1 VTHLARGHDSCAYGR
16 RIGQDGTPDEASAT
30 AKVAEVW
37 AGFGDPRAITAIVEV
52 SAQVSTNRVF
62 KVSLDDGTNVFTKI
76 SNYGSYF
83 LFVEDHD
90 RVFRLARLL
99 RTTRWEGFLADTFHR
114 TGHHGEQVWTFYD
127 GEHWAVIYDEVPK
140 RQALP
145 RVLTDG
151 QVETFA
157 TEIAEFHRSCHDLA
171 PQIPPTATSIRS
183 DAVHLLDLVSN
194 PTATD
199 RFHLTRDDLAVVR
212 RHTHTLLERLIDLG
226 YDDFPKIPVLV
237 DWNLGN
243 FSVDTVHGI
252 GSADGDVFHL
262 FSRWDYDWF
271 RIETRMVDFYFLSRV
286 SSRTGD
292 RTHFTYSPHTLL
304 EPRFRRFLA
313 AYHAANP
320 LTPDEVTF
328 LAESYR
334 FFILN
339 YVVREGEAFF
349 RSDLAHSL
357 QQQAVHSYLPML
369 DRFDVRVLHDEL
381 WP

>member
-1 VTHLARGHDSCAYGR
+1 MTDSPALHPEDIDCDAVIAAAWAGYGDAR
-16 RIGQDGTPDEASAT
+16 RIT
-30 AKVAEVW
+30 EVH
-37 AGFGDPRAITAIVEV
+37 EV

-62 KVSLDDGTNVFTKI
+62 KVALDDGHHVFTKV

-90 RVFRLARLL
+90 RVFRVAELL
-99 RTTRWEGFLADTFHR
+99 RGTRWQGFLADTL
-114 TGHHGEQVWTFYD
+114 HHGDRIYTYYD
-127 GEHWAVIYDEVPK
+127 GDVWAVIYDEVPK
-140 RQALP
+140 RLSLP
-145 RVLTDG
+145 RILNELQIESFG
-151 QVETFA
+151 R
-157 TEIAEFHRSCHDLA
+157 EIASFHQACAEIAVDL
-171 PQIPPTATSIRS
+171 PPTATSIKS

-194 PTATD
+194 ATAAD

-212 RHTHTLLERLIDLG
+212 RHTHQLLEHLIELR
-226 YDDFPKIPVLV
+226 YDDWQKIPVLV

-243 FSVDTVHGI
+243 FSVDREGN
-252 GSADGDVFHL
+252 DFRL

-271 RIETRMVDFYFLSRV
+271 RIETRMLDFYFLSRV

-304 EPRFRRFLA
+304 EPRFRSFLA
-313 AYHAANP
+313 AYHAEFP
-320 LTPDEVTF
+320 LTASEVAF
-328 LAESYR
+328 LKESYR

-349 RSDLAHSL
+349 RSSLAHSL
-357 QQQAVHSYLPML
+357 QQQAVHTYLPML
-369 DRFDVRVLHDEL
+369 DRFDVRVLQDDL